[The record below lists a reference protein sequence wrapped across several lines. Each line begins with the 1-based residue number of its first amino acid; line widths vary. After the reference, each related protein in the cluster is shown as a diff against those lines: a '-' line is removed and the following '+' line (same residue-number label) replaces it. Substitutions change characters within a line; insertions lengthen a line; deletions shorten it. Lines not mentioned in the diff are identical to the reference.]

1 LRALRNR
8 SLTFGDL
15 MLPRRTLSPPK
26 LAPRLA
32 ALAASLAASLP
43 LAVLAAPPPANTP
56 PPYKEQPAAAAGS
69 GIQQWLGSLMSPEM
83 MDMAWRLTLGIV
95 LFIVGWM
102 VAKFISWLV
111 FRLLCKTDL
120 DNKLAGKLGVTMLL
134 EETGG
139 KRQSEALERG
149 VATIVFWLL
158 MMLVV
163 VGVLEYAGLEQAAG
177 PIQRLV
183 DTVIQAL
190 PLIGKAIIIMVVAY
204 VAALILRL
212 VVTKAINAARID
224 HRFAELDRDPAAAG
238 EGSEAEK
245 SLVNK
250 PFSTSAGQV
259 VFWLVMVFGLAG
271 ALDALAIEALSKP
284 LSNAIDSFMTLLPAI
299 GIAALIGVAGYV
311 LAKIAR
317 TIVSNLLE
325 SLGFDRIIARFGLLG
340 LFGSSTP
347 SKVAGWLVM
356 AFVLIQTSIA
366 ALDRLGL
373 DTISGPLTEMMGRFW
388 TILPTLLI
396 SGVFVVIGVFVGKL
410 LRNIVR
416 TALESVGFDR
426 LMDKLGFG
434 KIATRED
441 DLGKPSGLVG
451 FIVQITV
458 VLLAV
463 VQGLNNLRLDM
474 WAEYVNVFLR
484 FAVTQVAVAVLVVGV
499 GFAVGNYVRD
509 LIQARAAQG
518 EGDTEINT
526 RPNWIA
532 EFARSAVLV
541 FAFTA
546 ALNQTGVAE
555 DFVLMS
561 FGLLFGG
568 LCLAAALA
576 FGLGSREVAG
586 EIVRERW
593 NKARK
598 AGTPASPAKPAAPSA
613 SSSGVFGKP
622 PGL

>member
-1 LRALRNR
+1 
-8 SLTFGDL
+8 

-32 ALAASLAASLP
+32 ALAASLAASIP

-56 PPYKEQPAAAAGS
+56 PPYKEPAAAS
-69 GIQQWLGSLMSPEM
+69 GGPLQQWLGSLMSEEM
-83 MDMAWRLTLGIV
+83 MDMALRLALGLL
-95 LFIVGWM
+95 LFFVGWV
-102 VAKFISWLV
+102 VAKFISWMV

-190 PLIGKAIIIMVVAY
+190 PLIGKAVIIMVVAY

-212 VVTKAINAARID
+212 VVTKAINAAKFD
-224 HRFAELDRDPAAAG
+224 QRFAQLDRQPVEG
-238 EGSEAEK
+238 EAQTEAEK
-245 SLVNK
+245 SLVSK

-259 VFWLVMVFGLAG
+259 VFWLVMMFGLAG

-284 LSNAIDSFMTLLPAI
+284 LSNAIDSFMELLPAV

-311 LAKIAR
+311 LSKIVR

-373 DTISGPLTEMMGRFW
+373 ETVSGPLTEMMGRFW
-388 TILPTLLI
+388 TVLPTLLI

-451 FIVQITV
+451 FIVQVTV

-484 FAVTQVAVAVLVVGV
+484 FAVTQVAVALLVVGV

-532 EFARSAVLV
+532 EFARSVVLV

-555 DFVLMS
+555 DFVLLS

-593 NKARK
+593 TKARK
-598 AGTPASPAKPAAPSA
+598 GPTPPAKPSAPSA

>member
-1 LRALRNR
+1 
-8 SLTFGDL
+8 
-15 MLPRRTLSPPK
+15 MLPRRTLSPPNFASRFAG
-26 LAPRLA
+26 LAAFLAASVPLA
-32 ALAASLAASLP
+32 ALAA
-43 LAVLAAPPPANTP
+43 PPPTKAAP
-56 PPYKEQPAAAAGS
+56 PPYKEEPAAAGNQL
-69 GIQQWLGSLMSPEM
+69 QQWLGSMMSEEM
-83 MDMAWRLTLGIV
+83 IDMAWRLTLGV
-95 LFIVGWM
+95 LLFIVGWI

-183 DTVIQAL
+183 DTIIQAL
-190 PLIGKAIIIMVVAY
+190 PLIGKAVIILLVSY

-224 HRFAELDRDPAAAG
+224 QRFAELDRDPG
-238 EGSEAEK
+238 EAKTEAEK

-271 ALDALAIEALSKP
+271 ALDALAIEALSGP
-284 LSNAIDSFMTLLPAI
+284 LSNAIDSFMELVPAI

-311 LAKIAR
+311 LSKIVR

-325 SLGFDRIIARFGLLG
+325 SLGFDKIIARLNLLG
-340 LFGSSTP
+340 LFGNSTP
-347 SKVAGWLVM
+347 SKVAGWLAA
-356 AFVLIQTSIA
+356 AFVLIQTTIA
-366 ALDRLGL
+366 AVDRLGL
-373 DTISGPLTEMMGRFW
+373 ETISGPLTEMMGRFW
-388 TILPTLLI
+388 TVLPTLLI
-396 SGVFVVIGVFVGKL
+396 SVFFVVIGVFVGKL
-410 LRNIVR
+410 LRGIVR

-441 DLGKPSGLVG
+441 DLGKPSGLAG

-458 VLLAV
+458 ILLAV

-484 FAVTQVAVAVLVVGV
+484 FAVTQVAVALIVVGV

-509 LIQARAAQG
+509 LIAARAAQG
-518 EGDTEINT
+518 DSDTELPT

-555 DFVLMS
+555 DFVLLS

-586 EIVRERW
+586 EIVRDRW
-593 NKARK
+593 NKAK
-598 AGTPASPAKPAAPSA
+598 KGPTPPGPSKPSVPSA